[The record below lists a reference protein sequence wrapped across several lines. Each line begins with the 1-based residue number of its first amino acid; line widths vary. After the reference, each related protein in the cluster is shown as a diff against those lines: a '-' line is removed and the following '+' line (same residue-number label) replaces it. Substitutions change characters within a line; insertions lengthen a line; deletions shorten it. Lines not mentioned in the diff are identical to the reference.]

1 MNPQNRFPIRPA
13 VLVLVVA
20 SVLTLAA
27 LSFFATRSQ
36 AADATKPGEASKSS
50 AAKAALTVSLIQPKS
65 SMLTIKLAA
74 NGSVAAWQEASVGAE
89 ANGLRVAEL
98 HANVGDLVKRG
109 QVLATFAAESV
120 QADVAI
126 ARATAAEAQANAAE
140 AAANAD
146 RARAVQGSGAI
157 SAQQVNQY
165 LTQEQTAKA
174 RVASAQ
180 AQLDSQLL
188 RLKNTQLVAPDSG
201 IISARMATVG
211 SVVGAGT
218 EMFKLIRQ
226 GRLEWRAEVTSS
238 ELARISPGTR
248 VVVTAPSGAQTTGK
262 VRTLAPTVDIATR
275 NGLVYVDIDKAVG
288 SVVGQQFSAGPPQA
302 KLTPSGGS
310 EPNAVGSVGGQQFSA
325 GPPQAKLIP
334 SGGSEP
340 NAVGSV
346 GVNFKPGMYARGEFE
361 LGRSG
366 ALTVPQ
372 TAVVVRDGFSYV
384 IRVGADKRV
393 SQVKVQTGRV
403 VGDQVEIQSGVVA
416 QDQLVA
422 SGGSFLSEGDLVKVV
437 DALAAPSVKADSKPN
452 RPEAPV
458 KPAQAAI

>member
-1 MNPQNRFPIRPA
+1 MNLFNRFQIKP
-13 VLVLVVA
+13 VTLSLVAA

-27 LSFFATRSQ
+27 LGLFATRSQ
-36 AADATKPGEASKSS
+36 AADATKPGAE
-50 AAKAALTVSLIQPKS
+50 AKAALTVSLTQPKS

-89 ANGLRVAEL
+89 TGGLRVAEL
-98 HANVGDLVKRG
+98 QASVGDTVKRG

-126 ARATAAEAQANAAE
+126 ARAAVAEAQANAAE

-174 RVASAQ
+174 RVESAK

-188 RLKNTQLVAPDSG
+188 RLRHTQLVAPDSG
-201 IISARMATVG
+201 VISARVATVG

-226 GRLEWRAEVTSS
+226 GRLEWRGEVTSS
-238 ELARISPGTR
+238 EIARITPGTA
-248 VVVTAPSGAQTTGK
+248 VLVTAPGGAQMKGK
-262 VRTLAPTVDIATR
+262 VRTLAPTVDMATR
-275 NGLVYVDIDKAVG
+275 NGVVYVDLGSAVAGSKAP
-288 SVVGQQFSAGPPQA
+288 A
-302 KLTPSGGS
+302 
-310 EPNAVGSVGGQQFSA
+310 NA
-325 GPPQAKLIP
+325 
-334 SGGSEP
+334 
-340 NAVGSV
+340 
-346 GVNFKPGMYARGEFE
+346 FKPGMYARGEFE
-361 LGRSG
+361 LGSSG

-384 IRVGADKRV
+384 YRVGADNKI
-393 SQVKVQTGRV
+393 SQLKVQTGRV
-403 VGDQVEIQSGVVA
+403 VGDQIEIQTGVKPE
-416 QDQLVA
+416 DKLVA
-422 SGGSFLSEGDLVKVV
+422 SGGSFLSEGDTVRVV
-437 DALAAPSVKADSKPN
+437 AAAP
-452 RPEAPV
+452 
-458 KPAQAAI
+458 AATK